1 MFVGRKIAFLEFRG
15 DETFGAGGK
24 SSDHSPPPPPPP
36 ILIEPNLNE
45 QSPTFHAY
53 SSWVVGFTYS
63 IIAIKILQS
72 LSTASFTEVMAV
84 HLVR

>member
-15 DETFGAGGK
+15 DATCGAGGK
-24 SSDHSPPPPPPP
+24 SSDPSYPPQ